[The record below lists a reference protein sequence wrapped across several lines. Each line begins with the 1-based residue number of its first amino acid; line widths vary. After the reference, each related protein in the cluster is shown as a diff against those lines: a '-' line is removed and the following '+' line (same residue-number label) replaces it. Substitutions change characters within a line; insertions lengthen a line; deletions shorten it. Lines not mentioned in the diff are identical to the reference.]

1 MIFLR
6 NISVSDNIV
15 LAKIHQAS
23 FSDGWSESSFQNM
36 LMDPTFFGFII
47 GHEKNGQKQD
57 CGFILCR
64 RILEEIEIITLCVS
78 PEHRRFGLGKLL
90 IIEMIKQA
98 GFLLKQEADY
108 LESIKIFLEVA
119 ENNTTAIHLYSAF
132 GFEKISRRSKYY
144 RTPNGNID
152 AHIMVLK
159 VCDEQGE

>member
-6 NISVSDNIV
+6 NISIGDNVI

-36 LMDPTFFGFII
+36 LMDPTFFGFIV
-47 GHEKNGQKQD
+47 GHEKNGQKQG

-64 RILEEIEIITLCVS
+64 RILEEIEIITLCVL
-78 PEHRRFGLGKLL
+78 PEHRRFGFGKLL
-90 IIEMIKQA
+90 VIETIKQA
-98 GFLLKQEADY
+98 GLFLKQESDY

-119 ENNTTAIHLYSAF
+119 ENNAIAINLYTAF
-132 GFEKISRRSKYY
+132 GFETISKRSKYY

-159 VCDEQGE
+159 LSDEQW

>member
-6 NISVSDNIV
+6 NISVGDNIV

-23 FSDGWSESSFQNM
+23 FPEGWSESSFQNM
-36 LMDPTFFGFII
+36 LMDPTFFGFIV

-64 RILEEIEIITLCVS
+64 RILEEIEIITFCVL

-90 IIEMIKQA
+90 IIETIKQA
-98 GFLLKQEADY
+98 GLLLKQEADY

-119 ENNTTAIHLYSAF
+119 ENNTIAINLYSTF
-132 GFEKISRRSKYY
+132 GFEKISKRSRYY

-159 VCDEQGE
+159 VCDEQG